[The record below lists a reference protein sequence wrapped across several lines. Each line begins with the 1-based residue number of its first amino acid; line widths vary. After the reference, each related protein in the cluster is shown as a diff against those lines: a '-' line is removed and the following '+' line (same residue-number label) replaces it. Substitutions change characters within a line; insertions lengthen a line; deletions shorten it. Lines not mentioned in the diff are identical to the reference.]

1 MISRLK
7 NRVEMVRE
15 LNSHKNFLS
24 VFAAILIVFL
34 NFLTV
39 SAYAPDAPESSQ
51 AEQTVTAETETE
63 ETGWRFYPIDLVV
76 LGVGGGFCTIMII
89 RERRK
94 AKEGLN

>member
-1 MISRLK
+1 MK
-7 NRVEMVRE
+7 GGHKKRVEKVRE
-15 LNSHKNFLS
+15 FTSHNKVFS
-24 VFAAILIVFL
+24 VFAVILIVFL
-34 NFLTV
+34 IFRTV
-39 SAYAPDAPESSQ
+39 SGKAPDTPESSQ
-51 AEQTVTAETETE
+51 AEQTVTEETETE